1 MQIEMKMDLP
11 SELELDTEE
20 GYREFLYQAQ
30 IYQVLIN

>member
-1 MQIEMKMDLP
+1 MDLP

-30 IYQVLIN
+30 IYQVLTKIF